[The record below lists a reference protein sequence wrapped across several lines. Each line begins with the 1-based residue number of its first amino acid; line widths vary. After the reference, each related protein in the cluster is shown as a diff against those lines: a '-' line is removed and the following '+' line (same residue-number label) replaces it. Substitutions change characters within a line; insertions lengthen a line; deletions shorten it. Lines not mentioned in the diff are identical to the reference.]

1 MNKKPSIGR
10 AESEVLRFIAERG
23 GATVT
28 EVGDYLAETKGQT
41 RNTALNMMER
51 MRQKGFLDREK
62 VDGVFRYRASE
73 NKGALFENFVDDFV
87 QSVLGG
93 SVAPLV
99 AYLGNRADVDERQL
113 EELRQLVKNLESDRD
128 A

>member
-23 GATVT
+23 GASVT
-28 EVGDYLAETKGQT
+28 EVGDHLAETKGQT

-51 MRQKGFLDREK
+51 LRQKGFLDREK
-62 VDGVFRYRASE
+62 VDGVFRYRPSAT
-73 NKGALFENFVDDFV
+73 KGTLFENFVDDFV

-93 SVAPLV
+93 SVSPLV

-113 EELRQLVKNLESDRD
+113 EELRQLVKSLENDRD